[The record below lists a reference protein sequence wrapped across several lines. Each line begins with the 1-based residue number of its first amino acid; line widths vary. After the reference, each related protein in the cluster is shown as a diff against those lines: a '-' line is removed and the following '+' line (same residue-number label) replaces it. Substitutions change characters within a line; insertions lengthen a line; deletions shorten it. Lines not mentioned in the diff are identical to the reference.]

1 MRCPLTMLDSMPRP
15 DIFGLPAFDS
25 DSGAVNTII
34 ETPQGRRMKFKYDLE
49 AGVFKFDKNMPVGF
63 AFPFDFGFIPSTL
76 GEDGDPLDIMILAD
90 QPTFVGCL
98 ILTRLLG
105 VLEAKQSDQETTV
118 RNDRLIGI
126 PLTAKKH
133 EPAALVTRLEGKIAA
148 DIQEFFVLYNQAQ
161 GRTFEPLGI
170 HGPDRATALIRQCM
184 ARARKKAHSNGKR
197 KARA

>member
-1 MRCPLTMLDSMPRP
+1 MPHP
-15 DIFGLPAFDS
+15 DIFGLPAFDT
-25 DSGAVNTII
+25 DSGAVNSIV
-34 ETPQGRRMKFKYDLE
+34 ETPQGRRMKFKYDME
-49 AGVFKFDKNMPVGF
+49 TGVFKFDKNMPAGF

-76 GEDGDPLDIMILAD
+76 GGDGDPLDIMVLAD
-90 QPTFVGCL
+90 EPTFAGCL

-105 VLEAKQSDQETTV
+105 VLEAEQTDRDKTV

-133 EPAALVTRLEGKIAA
+133 EPAALVTRLEKKIAA

-161 GRTFEPLGI
+161 GRMFKPLGI

-184 ARARKKAHSNGKR
+184 DRARKKARMKKKG
-197 KARA
+197 KART